1 MTVLAL
7 LIVNGLLCC
16 PSKHGWSELYRFY
29 TDHVWYH
36 YWVNLLHDNVIVLL
50 PSSNHDIT
58 EHVNPAELMLHSAV
72 LIAMFASHVRLPL
85 LYSHYLK
92 LLCTILLS
100 ALFWLHFLSD
110 HLLFA
115 DWVYTLTKLWKKNL
129 ILKCERCWLSWHFPF
144 LWLNALVTKLNLA
157 PNLSHWQLTDS
168 CYLTKS

>member
-115 DWVYTLTKLWKKNL
+115 DWVYTLTKLWKKSNIKMWAL
-129 ILKCERCWLSWHFPF
+129 LTELTLPFFVVKCIGHK
-144 LWLNALVTKLNLA
+144 TK
-157 PNLSHWQLTDS
+157 PGTKLSHWQLTDS